1 MSAEEICRLAHQQF
15 GIETRDW
22 EDDGFLEKWI
32 ELQRR
37 VKRVRGELE
46 ELDEDL
52 IQVVNSC
59 RGLVGEIE
67 GTMEKLDSG
76 TKFLEYVWLE
86 LWAGFDGVG
95 KEKGKV
101 VDRVERW
108 VFEKW
113 RGRIR
118 GLKDRFYVEEEEEQ
132 Q

>member
-1 MSAEEICRLAHQQF
+1 MSEEEMCRLANQQF

-22 EDDGFLEKWI
+22 EDDGFFEKWI

-67 GTMEKLDSG
+67 ATMEKLDSG

-86 LWAGFDGVG
+86 LWGGFDGVG

-113 RGRIR
+113 RRRIV
-118 GLKDRFYVEEEEEQ
+118 GLKDRFYVEEEEE
-132 Q
+132 